1 MKQNKIKS
9 YVLLLLSG
17 TVFLMIGIG
26 VYSFLRE
33 TKPPILIMVFNWL
46 NINPD
51 NHYQIKSDNYF
62 LKYVLPD
69 MCWSITFVLWAEL
82 VIRFLELPAYWV
94 FLSITLIILAEFAQP
109 YLYGGTFD
117 FFDIL
122 SYTIAGILT
131 YLFYIKN
138 NYHEKPKKNS
148 IHRFLL
154 NYDFN
159 CNRISNS

>member
-62 LKYVLPD
+62 LKYV
-69 MCWSITFVLWAEL
+69 ITRHVL
-82 VIRFLELPAYWV
+82 VYNFC
-94 FLSITLIILAEFAQP
+94 FM
-109 YLYGGTFD
+109 G
-117 FFDIL
+117 
-122 SYTIAGILT
+122 
-131 YLFYIKN
+131 
-138 NYHEKPKKNS
+138 
-148 IHRFLL
+148 
-154 NYDFN
+154 
-159 CNRISNS
+159 RIGY

>member
-62 LKYVLPD
+62 LKYVF
-69 MCWSITFVLWAEL
+69 S
-82 VIRFLELPAYWV
+82 V
-94 FLSITLIILAEFAQP
+94 F
-109 YLYGGTFD
+109 
-117 FFDIL
+117 
-122 SYTIAGILT
+122 
-131 YLFYIKN
+131 
-138 NYHEKPKKNS
+138 
-148 IHRFLL
+148 
-154 NYDFN
+154 FN
-159 CNRISNS
+159 THD